1 MAQINLLDSDNKPR
15 FKVQSYAWLVKVLV
29 VVLVLIF
36 AYYGYL
42 FYRQNNLQ
50 KQINDTRSKTQ
61 KAQNAATANSD
72 RKELL
77 TRQGQLGALNPLLK
91 THLYWSSLLPELA
104 RVSLQRSDY
113 VSIDAVSDESLS
125 LSVKLPSY
133 ADADKFLQVFDLP
146 EYNRQ
151 FSNVRVLSIVKSTDE
166 GGAISYLMRVQLDF
180 STDFLKSTNQ

>member
-1 MAQINLLDSDNKPR
+1 
-15 FKVQSYAWLVKVLV
+15 
-29 VVLVLIF
+29 
-36 AYYGYL
+36 
-42 FYRQNNLQ
+42 
-50 KQINDTRSKTQ
+50 
-61 KAQNAATANSD
+61 
-72 RKELL
+72 
-77 TRQGQLGALNPLLK
+77 
-91 THLYWSSLLPELA
+91 LPELA

-113 VSIDAVSDESLS
+113 VSIDAVSDGSLS